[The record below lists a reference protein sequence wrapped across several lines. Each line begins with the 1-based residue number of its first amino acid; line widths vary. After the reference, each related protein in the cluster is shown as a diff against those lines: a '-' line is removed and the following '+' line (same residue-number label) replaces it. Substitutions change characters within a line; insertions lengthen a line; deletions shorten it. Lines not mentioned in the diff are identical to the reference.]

1 MEFSKNYVELGE
13 IIVKKMRDENFENYI
28 RIRDYGNSMSLKQ
41 YSELPKNPNLAP
53 ELQKLSDERFE
64 FFKSLNEMQTEI
76 LNRIILNILDSCS
89 FNFLREIE
97 ENLEENNSIGL
108 TINGEKVENITTEFL
123 SGTLFGEYFLWTEKN
138 SKFGEFQ
145 Q

>member
-53 ELQKLSDERFE
+53 ELQKLNDERFE
-64 FFKSLNEMQTEI
+64 FFSSLNEMQTEI
-76 LNRIILNILDSCS
+76 LNQIILNILDSSS

-97 ENLEENNSIGL
+97 ENLEDNNSIGL

>member
-1 MEFSKNYVELGE
+1 MEFSKNYVDLSE

-28 RIRDYGNSMSLKQ
+28 RLRDYGKSMSLKQ

-53 ELQKLSDERFE
+53 DLQRLNDERFE
-64 FFKSLNEMQTEI
+64 FFSSLNEMQTEI
-76 LNRIILNILDSCS
+76 LNRIILNILDSSS

>member
-1 MEFSKNYVELGE
+1 MEFSKNYIELGE

-53 ELQKLSDERFE
+53 ELQKLNDERFE
-64 FFKSLNEMQTEI
+64 FFSCLNEMQTEI
-76 LNRIILNILDSCS
+76 LNRIILNILDSSS

>member
-53 ELQKLSDERFE
+53 ELQKLNDERFE
-64 FFKSLNEMQTEI
+64 FFSSLNEMQTEI
-76 LNRIILNILDSCS
+76 LNRIILNILDSSS

>member
-1 MEFSKNYVELGE
+1 MDFSKDYKELGE
-13 IIVKKMRDENFENYI
+13 IIVKKLRDENFEYYEKN
-28 RIRDYGNSMSLKQ
+28 RDFGKSMSKKE
-41 YSELPKNPNLAP
+41 YSELPRNPNLVP
-53 ELQKLSDERFE
+53 EFQKLEDERFE
-64 FFKSLNEMQTEI
+64 FFNGLNERQIEI
-76 LNRIILNILDSCS
+76 LNRLVLNILDSTA

-97 ENLEENNSIGL
+97 ENLNDSKSLGL
-108 TINGEKVENITTEFL
+108 TINGHQVENITTEFL

>member
-1 MEFSKNYVELGE
+1 MDFSKDYKELGE
-13 IIVKKMRDENFENYI
+13 IIVKKLRDENFEYYEKN
-28 RIRDYGNSMSLKQ
+28 RDFGKSMSEKE
-41 YSELPKNPNLAP
+41 YSELPRNPNLSP
-53 ELQKLSDERFE
+53 EFQKLEDERFE
-64 FFKSLNEMQTEI
+64 FFNGLNERQIEI
-76 LNRIILNILDSCS
+76 LNRLVLNILDSTA

-97 ENLEENNSIGL
+97 ENLNDSKSLGL
-108 TINGEKVENITTEFL
+108 TINGHQVENITTEFL